1 VLRAVSLRLLANC
14 PTGACHWQ
22 AVRVMMVITI
32 LIAKQNYF
40 DSGLYTYSFFA
51 GVHNLILTGHRFS
64 LWQCP
69 MLTEGPGTVGLSHV
83 ALKLGN

>member
-1 VLRAVSLRLLANC
+1 MLRAVSLRLLANC

-22 AVRVMMVITI
+22 AVRVMMVI
-32 LIAKQNYF
+32 AKRNYC

-51 GVHNLILTGHRFS
+51 GVHNLILTGHRFY